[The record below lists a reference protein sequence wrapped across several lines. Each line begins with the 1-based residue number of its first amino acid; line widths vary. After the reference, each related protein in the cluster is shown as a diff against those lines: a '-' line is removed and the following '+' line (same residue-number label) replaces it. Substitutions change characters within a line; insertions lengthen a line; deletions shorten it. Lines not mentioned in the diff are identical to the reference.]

1 MRTKLLSFLMLLTVA
16 INYGQITA
24 TSSSVAI
31 QGIARDD
38 NGNARANTQIPLTLQ
53 LYYKLNGTNTT
64 ISTQTVSNVTTDAF
78 GVFSTFLDIDK
89 NKYPTLAANQ
99 TFLKISGKNTSNQ
112 DVTISDQ
119 AFTQVPYAIMANNGV
134 PTGSIMPYIGTTAPV
149 GWALCDG
156 ARLSTDG
163 SAAALITL
171 VGDYAPDLRGMFIRG
186 AGQNGN
192 ATNAAE
198 IQPNTLKA
206 VQSSDNKSHSHT
218 GNTSND
224 GNHYHNMF
232 TRQDSGSGQTT
243 IGYLATTDQLYK
255 VSPRRD
261 GNGDWN
267 GELMYSPDQINNVI
281 DRGRTST
288 NGDHNHSFTTATS
301 GTTESRPINFGVNY
315 IIKL

>member
-16 INYGQITA
+16 INYGQ
-24 TSSSVAI
+24 SSANVAGIAI
-31 QGIARDD
+31 QGIARD
-38 NGNARANTQIPLTLQ
+38 NNNTARTSA
-53 LYYKLNGTNTT
+53 T
-64 ISTQTVSNVTTDAF
+64 ISLTFRIYYGSNVVIYEVTRTVTTDAF
-78 GVFSTFLDIDK
+78 GVFSAVLEPGETNNIVI
-89 NKYPTLAANQ
+89 ANTQ
-99 TFLKISGKNTSNQ
+99 AYLRISEGST
-112 DVTISDQ
+112 TISDEKLK
-119 AFTQVPYAIMANNGV
+119 QVPYAIAASNGV
-134 PTGSIMPYIGTTAPV
+134 PTGSIMPFVGTTAPV
-149 GWALCDG
+149 GWVMC
-156 ARLSTDG
+156 DG
-163 SAAALITL
+163 SALPADALGGAPLRAL
-171 VGDYAPDLRGMFIRG
+171 VGDYAPDLRGIFLRG

-192 ATNAAE
+192 GTNAAE

-206 VQSSDNKSHSHT
+206 VQSSDNKSHNHT
-218 GNTSND
+218 GNTSNA

-267 GELMYSPDQINNVI
+267 GELMYSPNQTNDVI

-288 NGDHNHSFTTATS
+288 NGDHNHSFTTANS
-301 GTTESRPINFGVNY
+301 GTTESRPINYGVNY